1 MKRFPGASIFVRE
14 IITPFNEGTSLREKG
29 RKDIMSKK
37 NWAVY
42 RNGVHVMTIKNVSH
56 TQAAATMTAVIQ
68 DVYHITDE
76 RKIKE
81 FKLIEDETL
90 V

>member
-1 MKRFPGASIFVRE
+1 
-14 IITPFNEGTSLREKG
+14 
-29 RKDIMSKK
+29 MSKK

-42 RNGVHVMTIKNVSH
+42 RNGVRVMTIKNVSY

-68 DVYHITDE
+68 DVDHITDE
-76 RKIKE
+76 RKIEE
-81 FKLIEDETL
+81 FKLIEDEIL